1 MLFIGLCVMGGL
13 VSGLFTIGCI
23 KVLQAIDEIYDDY
36 TRERNNGLDDFI

>member
-1 MLFIGLCVMGGL
+1 MFIILILAGGAL
-13 VSGLFTIGCI
+13 SGLFTIGCI